1 MNNTSIGINAG
12 RNQLPIIPSE
22 KNELKR
28 CVMHLW
34 RSYDGIGLN
43 LKNSK
48 RDGFMPHIVRDVDI
62 DSPAQYAGV
71 LNNDLIIKVGSR
83 VVEYEKFD
91 TVLKLI
97 KEQLK
102 KDKKID
108 LVLINQN
115 YYSEFKQKNMQSNNK
130 HIDYN
135 SPAILAQMK
144 YYESPLHNP
153 NTATR
158 INTGTISSTSN
169 YDLPPEPRLCHLL
182 TWPNYDGYGFVVL
195 YNQAGCFVKNVE
207 PNSPAALGGLQAY
220 DRIIELNGK
229 KVKDYK
235 DREAVMKDI
244 NKHKY
249 LPEIG
254 TALSSKSKNNTV
266 RSQSAYSVGTT
277 RSLSNSNYLNILVC
291 DPNTYDWLMN
301 KKVDISTRNKT
312 LRIRE
317 CFTPPYQELANNT
330 YNSTIRS
337 NSPMVINPQVVPP
350 QPQPQP
356 PPAPPLPNQDIT
368 KSIIVKKC
376 TIRKPKGKED
386 QPLGFEMTKRGS
398 NAHYISRVEPNSV
411 AALSGLVVD
420 DYLIELNDQNIE
432 RDENSLLKEKM
443 FSLLDPKNGGQF
455 SLHTINKIGYDY
467 CVENKIQLGDYLRNN
482 KHMMKYYETPRDLD
496 AKPTIA
502 QPLLANNKPR
512 ICVLRKTPSD
522 RELGF
527 AIARLKNVNEHVIN
541 DVVAGSLADRAGLR
555 PNDKLIEVNGE
566 NVENKTH
573 SETVS
578 KILDLS
584 RDANANITLL
594 VVERTPSVSSI
605 PTTTTNTTTTQTN
618 LVVPSPL
625 PSQTHHIISPSTTNQ
640 PQPSINVYPEIK
652 VCEFLGY
659 PAGTQLGLVVTSDNE
674 SHDIVKV
681 AIDSPAHKAGLEAG
695 DVIIAI
701 DDVNIE
707 GDSSSIEF
715 LNNFSESK
723 PLKVLA
729 ASRYTH
735 EWSKLLRIKIV
746 EKDWPNIKRYS
757 TKYIP
762 IDVATNTNNLRKTIN
777 TNKLANNTIRPSSA
791 SIYAPSTYHDSQNR
805 NILMR
810 NEILTTS
817 NNNDTYYNADD
828 QYKRRYNNNKVINY
842 RTPSTDDLANGSY
855 NHYNEIPVTN
865 TTKYYHP
872 NNTTQSRLSK
882 RILTSNST
890 VQSDQISMM
899 SVLSRSAVDIT
910 ADGKVLRMC
919 TLVLDPLS
927 PNPNDAEFGFDLV
940 TKVGSQRIGDYYIDT
955 IDEDSPACSS
965 GLKSGDRLVEVD
977 GIDVR
982 NKTFEQVVQL
992 INEAKLRCKLRLLV
1006 SPSCVIN
1013 YGNPNVD
1020 GSLGDNLLQKNVTQL
1035 PQQTQHFIPINLSQS
1050 YQDSRSLPDLTLRNN
1065 YATMQHQQQQSNY
1078 QHIPHY
1084 EKNIYK
1090 QKKQSKPSYY
1100 MTNDFEGIYVKNTS
1114 NLNSLS
1120 NLSKSAVNLNHN
1132 ASSSTSNYH
1141 NYNTSRSYLRPVP
1154 RLCTL
1159 FKNNQLD
1166 PIYQTNQ
1173 SNIGFGVQ
1181 SKQTSTLIPNFLR
1194 VSIVN
1199 YKSPAYLAGLDAN
1212 DFIVEINGRNT
1223 LSMSHDEALHFIKS
1237 SYDLNN
1243 YVKLLCVSEF
1253 TYNWLKEH
1261 DLLTSMNSDD
1271 RSVFSYAD
1279 YLKNNHRYV
1288 PRLCKI
1294 RLMPYSKSFGFQL
1307 ETIEIS
1313 TSSSSAVLSANK
1325 AAAYKSFAHVIA
1337 KVDKGSAAHASS
1349 LRKGD
1354 RLIECDGIN
1363 VEAENE
1369 KQIADRIYQAFV
1381 SAKQISLFVVDP
1393 DTDNYFKSKCIKLH
1407 SMLPIVQ
1414 HITNATDI

>member
-1 MNNTSIGINAG
+1 MSTSIGVSAG

-71 LNNDLIIKVGSR
+71 LNNDLIIKVGNR

-102 KDKKID
+102 KNKKID

-115 YYSEFKQKNMQSNNK
+115 YYSEFKQKNMQTNNK

-135 SPAILAQMK
+135 NSVILAQMK

-158 INTGTISSTSN
+158 INTGTITSTSN

-220 DRIIELNGK
+220 DRIIEINGK

-235 DREAVMKDI
+235 DRDAVMKDI

-249 LPEIG
+249 LTG
-254 TALSSKSKNNTV
+254 TGTGLSNKSKHNTV
-266 RSQSAYSVGTT
+266 RSQSAYSVG
-277 RSLSNSNYLNILVC
+277 SLSNSNYLNILVC
-291 DPNTYDWLMN
+291 DPNTYDWLIN
-301 KKVDISTRNKT
+301 KKIDISARNKT

-317 CFTPPYQELANNT
+317 CFTPPYQELNNSN
-330 YNSTIRS
+330 YNTTTNNS
-337 NSPMVINPQVVPP
+337 NSNTMIKNNSPSPP
-350 QPQPQP
+350 QLISP
-356 PPAPPLPNQDIT
+356 PPAPPLPNDII
-368 KSIIVKKC
+368 KSIILKKC
-376 TIRKPKGKED
+376 IIRKPKGKED

-411 AALSGLVVD
+411 AALSGLAVD

-443 FSLLDPKNGGQF
+443 FSLLEPKNGGQF
-455 SLHTINKIGYDY
+455 SLHTINKTGYDY

-482 KHMMKYYETPRDLD
+482 KHVMKYYETPRELD
-496 AKPTIA
+496 VKPTIT
-502 QPLLANNKPR
+502 QPVITNNKPR

-541 DVVAGSLADRAGLR
+541 DVVTGSLADRAGLK

-584 RDANANITLL
+584 RDPNANITLL
-594 VVERTPSVSSI
+594 VVERTPSLSSI
-605 PTTTTNTTTTQTN
+605 PTTSSTTSQTN

-625 PSQTHHIISPSTTNQ
+625 PSQPQ
-640 PQPSINVYPEIK
+640 PQHIVSSSNSYQPPPSINVYPEIK

-659 PAGTQLGLVVTSDNE
+659 PVGTQLGLVVTSDNE

-681 AIDSPAHKAGLEAG
+681 AVDSPAHKAGLVAG
-695 DVIIAI
+695 DVIIAVN
-701 DDVNIE
+701 DVNIE
-707 GDSSSIEF
+707 GDSSSIEL
-715 LNNFSESK
+715 LNDFSESK
-723 PLKVLA
+723 PLKVLVA
-729 ASRYTH
+729 TRYTH
-735 EWSKLLRIKIV
+735 EWSKLLRIKII
-746 EKDWPNIKRYS
+746 EKDWPNIKRFC

-762 IDVATNTNNLRKTIN
+762 IDIATNTNNLRKTIN

-791 SIYAPSTYHDSQNR
+791 SIYSPSTYQDPSGR

-810 NEILTTS
+810 NEIITTS
-817 NNNDTYYNADD
+817 NNETYYNADEP
-828 QYKRRYNNNKVINY
+828 YKRRYNNNKVINY
-842 RTPSTDDLANGSY
+842 RAPSTDDLANGSF
-855 NHYNEIPVTN
+855 NHYNEIPVMN
-865 TTKYYHP
+865 TKYQP

-919 TLVLDPLS
+919 TLILDPLS

-1013 YGNPNVD
+1013 YGNPNID
-1020 GSLGDNLLQKNVTQL
+1020 GSATDNILQKNVTQL

-1065 YATMQHQQQQSNY
+1065 YATVQQQSNY
-1078 QHIPHY
+1078 QHVPHY

-1181 SKQTSTLIPNFLR
+1181 SKQTSTMIPNFLR

-1261 DLLTSMNSDD
+1261 DLLTSMNTDD

-1288 PRLCKI
+1288 PRLCRI

-1307 ETIEIS
+1307 ETIEMSPSS
-1313 TSSSSAVLSANK
+1313 TVVSANK

>member
-1 MNNTSIGINAG
+1 VT
-12 RNQLPIIPSE
+12 
-22 KNELKR
+22 
-28 CVMHLW
+28 
-34 RSYDGIGLN
+34 
-43 LKNSK
+43 
-48 RDGFMPHIVRDVDI
+48 
-62 DSPAQYAGV
+62 
-71 LNNDLIIKVGSR
+71 
-83 VVEYEKFD
+83 
-91 TVLKLI
+91 
-97 KEQLK
+97 
-102 KDKKID
+102 
-108 LVLINQN
+108 
-115 YYSEFKQKNMQSNNK
+115 
-130 HIDYN
+130 
-135 SPAILAQMK
+135 
-144 YYESPLHNP
+144 
-153 NTATR
+153 
-158 INTGTISSTSN
+158 
-169 YDLPPEPRLCHLL
+169 
-182 TWPNYDGYGFVVL
+182 
-195 YNQAGCFVKNVE
+195 
-207 PNSPAALGGLQAY
+207 
-220 DRIIELNGK
+220 
-229 KVKDYK
+229 
-235 DREAVMKDI
+235 
-244 NKHKY
+244 
-249 LPEIG
+249 
-254 TALSSKSKNNTV
+254 
-266 RSQSAYSVGTT
+266 
-277 RSLSNSNYLNILVC
+277 
-291 DPNTYDWLMN
+291 
-301 KKVDISTRNKT
+301 
-312 LRIRE
+312 
-317 CFTPPYQELANNT
+317 
-330 YNSTIRS
+330 
-337 NSPMVINPQVVPP
+337 
-350 QPQPQP
+350 
-356 PPAPPLPNQDIT
+356 
-368 KSIIVKKC
+368 
-376 TIRKPKGKED
+376 
-386 QPLGFEMTKRGS
+386 
-398 NAHYISRVEPNSV
+398 
-411 AALSGLVVD
+411 
-420 DYLIELNDQNIE
+420 
-432 RDENSLLKEKM
+432 
-443 FSLLDPKNGGQF
+443 
-455 SLHTINKIGYDY
+455 
-467 CVENKIQLGDYLRNN
+467 
-482 KHMMKYYETPRDLD
+482 
-496 AKPTIA
+496 
-502 QPLLANNKPR
+502 
-512 ICVLRKTPSD
+512 
-522 RELGF
+522 
-527 AIARLKNVNEHVIN
+527 
-541 DVVAGSLADRAGLR
+541 GSLADRAGLR

-584 RDANANITLL
+584 RDPSANITLL
-594 VVERTPSVSSI
+594 VVERTPSLSSI
-605 PTTTTNTTTTQTN
+605 PTNSTTTKQTN
-618 LVVPSPL
+618 LVAPSPL
-625 PSQTHHIISPSTTNQ
+625 PSQPQPQIQPQTQHIISPSTNQ
-640 PQPSINVYPEIK
+640 PPPSINVYPEIK

-659 PAGTQLGLVVTSDNE
+659 PAGTQLGVVVTSDNE

-681 AIDSPAHKAGLEAG
+681 ALDSPAHKAGLAAG
-695 DVIIAI
+695 DVIIAVN
-701 DDVNIE
+701 DVNIE
-707 GDSSSIEF
+707 GDSSSIEL
-715 LNNFSESK
+715 LNDFSEHK
-723 PLKVLA
+723 PLKVLV

-735 EWSKLLRIKIV
+735 EWSKLLRIKII

-757 TKYIP
+757 AKYIP
-762 IDVATNTNNLRKTIN
+762 IDIATNTNNLRKTIN
-777 TNKLANNTIRPSSA
+777 TNKLSNNNIRPSSA
-791 SIYAPSTYHDSQNR
+791 SIYAPSSYQDQNSR

-810 NEILTTS
+810 NEIVTTS
-817 NNNDTYYNADD
+817 NNETYYNADES
-828 QYKRRYNNNKVINY
+828 YKRRYNNNKVINH
-842 RTPSTDDLANGSY
+842 RTPSTDDLANSSF
-855 NHYNEIPVTN
+855 NHYNEIPVIN
-865 TTKYYHP
+865 TKYYHP
-872 NNTTQSRLSK
+872 NNTAQSRLSK

-899 SVLSRSAVDIT
+899 SLLSRSAVDIT

-927 PNPNDAEFGFDLV
+927 SNPNDAEFGFDLV

-982 NKTFEQVVQL
+982 NKTFEQVVQF

-1013 YGNPNVD
+1013 YGNPNID
-1020 GSLGDNLLQKNVTQL
+1020 CSINDNLLQKNVTQL

-1050 YQDSRSLPDLTLRNN
+1050 YQDSRSLPDLTLKNN
-1065 YATMQHQQQQSNY
+1065 YVPVQHQQQSNY

-1132 ASSSTSNYH
+1132 ASTSNYH

-1181 SKQTSTLIPNFLR
+1181 SKQTLTLIPNYLR

-1223 LSMSHDEALHFIKS
+1223 LSMSHDEAIHFIKS

-1243 YVKLLCVSEF
+1243 YVKLLCISEF

-1288 PRLCKI
+1288 PRLCRI
-1294 RLMPYSKSFGFQL
+1294 RLMPYSKSFGFQM
-1307 ETIEIS
+1307 ETIEMSPSS
-1313 TSSSSAVLSANK
+1313 TFLSANK
-1325 AAAYKSFAHVIA
+1325 AAAYQSFAHVIT